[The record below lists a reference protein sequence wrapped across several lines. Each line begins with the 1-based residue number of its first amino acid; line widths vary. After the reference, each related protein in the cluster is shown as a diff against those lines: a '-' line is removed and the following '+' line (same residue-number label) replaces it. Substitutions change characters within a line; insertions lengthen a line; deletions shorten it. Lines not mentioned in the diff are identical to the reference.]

1 MARFSDP
8 EPLQP
13 THTLDGFDSGRPEL
27 DTWLM
32 QHARTSSAS
41 RSARSYV
48 ITDAE
53 QQRVVGY
60 HALAAGSIER
70 DAGTA
75 RAARGMPRHPIPV
88 VLLARLAV
96 DRTVTGNGLGSWLLR
111 DAMIRAV
118 AAAGTIGIRALL
130 VHAIDDNARAFYLH
144 HGLEPSPTDPRHLM
158 ILIKDIQT
166 AIDAASQS

>member
-8 EPLQP
+8 EPLQR

-27 DTWLM
+27 DTWLVK
-32 QHARTSSAS
+32 HARASSAA
-41 RSARSYV
+41 RSARTYV

-70 DAGTA
+70 EAGTV

-96 DRTVTGNGLGSWLLR
+96 DRTVAGNGLGSWLLR

-118 AAAGTIGIRALL
+118 AAAGTIGIRAVL
-130 VHAIDDNARAFYLH
+130 VHAIDDHARAFYLH

-158 ILIKDIQT
+158 ILIKDIQA
-166 AIDAASQS
+166 AIDATGR